1 MGGTRLLS
9 LNVRG
14 QMRIKTALDRDYC
27 PNCGNLFPSP
37 VPDSQ
42 TLRGGLL
49 GSTFYRCRS
58 CNSFSRYTF
67 RWRSAC
73 WSLPVSA
80 GALLLLVWAA
90 RRISA
95 LIPFRDIHPG
105 WYEAMLGLFAGCVI
119 APCFLIALRT
129 SFRLSSVPQSS
140 VPTSKLQPTAWRLI
154 DYSVLSVVGFGY
166 AFYKD
171 HLGLIF
177 GTVIGLTIY
186 EIWHQV
192 RSRRTVRMSSN

>member
-1 MGGTRLLS
+1 
-9 LNVRG
+9 
-14 QMRIKTALDRDYC
+14 MRITTALTRDYC
-27 PNCGNLFPSP
+27 PSCGNLFPSP

-49 GSTFYRCRS
+49 GSTFYRCGS

-80 GALLLLVWAA
+80 GALLLLVLAA
-90 RRISA
+90 PRISA
-95 LIPFRDIHPG
+95 VIPFRDTHPG
-105 WYEAMLGLFAGCVI
+105 WHEAVFGLFAGCVI
-119 APCFLIALRT
+119 ALCLLFALRT
-129 SFRLSSVPQSS
+129 SFRLSSVPQSR
-140 VPTSKLQPTAWRLI
+140 VPTSKLPPTVWRLI
-154 DYSVLSVVGFGY
+154 DYSVLSVLSFCY

-171 HLGLIF
+171 RLGLFF

-186 EIWHQV
+186 EIWHQL
-192 RSRRTVRMSSN
+192 RSRKTVRMSSN